1 MTSKES
7 NMKITPAALDSIIE
21 ALEVKFPN
29 KLPTKPDSIES
40 YLVKVGNQ
48 QVIEYLREIKASL

>member
-1 MTSKES
+1 
-7 NMKITPAALDSIIE
+7 MKITPAALDSIIE